1 MRLPAEPR
9 ALREDEAETIAAL
22 VRRAFMATSV
32 EPDPPPSARR
42 ETSEAVRAALEAG
55 GGAGIDADGWLVACV
70 IWQPKPPG
78 LYMGRL
84 AVDPLYRGQGF
95 ARRLVAAAEA
105 AAHAGGHGVLWLS
118 TRLVFLDNRRLFA
131 SCGFVETAQH
141 AHPGHAAPTFVDMEK
156 RLG

>member
-9 ALREDEAETIAAL
+9 PVAPDEAEDIAAL
-22 VRRAFMATSV
+22 VRLAFVATSV

-42 ETSEAVRAALEAG
+42 ETFQAVRAALEAG
-55 GGAGIDADGWLVACV
+55 GGAGIDAGGRLVACV

-84 AVDPLYRGQGF
+84 AVDPRHRGHGH

-105 AAHAGGHGVLWLS
+105 AARAGGHAVLWLS
-118 TRLVFLDNRRLFA
+118 TRLVFQDNRRLFA

-141 AHPGHAAPTFVDMEK
+141 MHPGYAAPTFVDMEK
-156 RLG
+156 RLE

>member
-9 ALREDEAETIAAL
+9 PLGAYEAEAIATL
-22 VRRAFMATSV
+22 VRLAFTQTSV

-42 ETSEAVRAALEAG
+42 ETAEAVRVALEAG
-55 GGAGIDADGWLVACV
+55 GGAGIDADGRLVACV

-84 AVDPLYRGQGF
+84 AVDPRYRGHGF
-95 ARRLVAAAEA
+95 ARRLVGAAEA
-105 AAHAGGHGVLWLS
+105 AARAGAHDVLWLS
-118 TRLVFLDNRRLFA
+118 TRLVFQDNRRLFA

-141 AHPGHAAPTFVDMEK
+141 AHPGYDAPTFVDMQK